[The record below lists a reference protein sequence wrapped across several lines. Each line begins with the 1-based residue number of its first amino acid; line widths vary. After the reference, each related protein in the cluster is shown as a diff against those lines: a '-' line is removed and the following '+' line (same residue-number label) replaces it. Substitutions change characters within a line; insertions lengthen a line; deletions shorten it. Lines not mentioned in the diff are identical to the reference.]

1 MENIRKYYCIL
12 LLLGFTQINSC
23 STEDYSKMSADELNQ
38 ALVVAV
44 KHCHSDEVRKL
55 IQAGADTNQDINYIE
70 TSGDC
75 DWDVSSSMLDY
86 ASEKG
91 STDIVKE
98 LIKTKLSINA
108 INQALITASG
118 KGHSEIVK
126 ELIQIQAK
134 AKADTFN
141 TALIIAAQNL
151 PYITRFYPKDLKD
164 YLDTLNTA
172 LMVAAKNIPF
182 ITSACGYYRSLN
194 GYLYVIKELLKAG
207 ADVNYTDE
215 YGNTPLIEAI
225 DHSIIDRDDSF
236 TKSLKADRKKI
247 IEVLLQ
253 AKAHV
258 NHANKY
264 GDTALIK
271 AIEHHDV
278 NTVQILLQTPG
289 ININHA
295 NNDGNTA
302 LIFAIQYIQYSYI
315 VGKSEEY
322 NNCLNSQAILKM
334 LVETPGIDFHHVNK
348 KGDTAIDMLKKLD
361 KTMNRYS

>member
-1 MENIRKYYCIL
+1 MENIRKYYCLL
-12 LLLGFTQINSC
+12 LLLGFTQISSC
-23 STEDYSKMSADELNQ
+23 STEDYSKMSADELNK

-55 IQAGADTNQDINYIE
+55 IQAGADTNQNINYIE

-75 DWDVSSSMLDY
+75 DWNVSSSMLDY
-86 ASEKG
+86 ASKKG
-91 STDIVKE
+91 YTDIVKE
-98 LIKTKLSINA
+98 LTKTKLNNNDINA
-108 INQALITASG
+108 ALIEASKNG
-118 KGHSEIVK
+118 CSEIVEK
-126 ELIQIQAK
+126 LIRIQAK
-134 AKADTFN
+134 TDTFN
-141 TALIIAAQNL
+141 TALILAAQNL
-151 PYITRFYPKDLKD
+151 PYITRFYSKDLKD

-172 LMVAAKNIPF
+172 LMLAAKNIPF
-182 ITSACGYYRSLN
+182 ITSARGYYRSLD

-207 ADVNYTDE
+207 AHVNYTDE
-215 YGNTPLIEAI
+215 YGNTALIQAI

-236 TKSLKADRKKI
+236 TKSLKADRTKI

-253 AKAHV
+253 AKANV

-264 GDTALIK
+264 GNTALIK
-271 AIEHHDV
+271 AIEQRDV

-302 LIFAIQYIQYSYI
+302 LMFAIQYIRYSYI

-322 NNCLNSQAILKM
+322 NDCLNSQAILKM
-334 LVETPGIDFHHVNK
+334 LVETPGIDFYHVNK
-348 KGDTAIDMLKKLD
+348 KGDTAIEKLKQLD
-361 KTMNRYS
+361 KTMNRY